1 VMEALFRVS
10 EKGTYAL
17 ETGLRVVLLLLIERV
32 VDKCE
37 SGGPATAEFR
47 LHTKD
52 CNAVFLSLEDLCE
65 FLNDLLLGQG
75 TLFGVDDFESL
86 RRLDG
91 VRGALTTCFLARRG
105 FLRNLRT

>member
-1 VMEALFRVS
+1 MEALFRVS

-37 SGGPATAEFR
+37 SGGPAATEFR

-52 CNAVFLSLEDLCE
+52 CNAVFLSLEHLSE
-65 FLNDLLLGQG
+65 LLNDLLLGQG

-91 VRGALTTCFLARRG
+91 VRGHLQPAFWRG
-105 FLRNLRT
+105 GGS